1 MQSDS
6 SANFTCSEFA
16 SAVEWTATVW
26 MPSSRGADDAERDL
40 RPVRNED
47 LVEHL
52 GLAPNPSDGLEP
64 EERLSVFDRASV
76 LDERLQESARLLG
89 LDLVHQLH
97 RLHDAEHLPL
107 LDHLT
112 HLDERGV
119 VRRGGAVEGAH
130 EGGVHR
136 EAVVARDRKST

>member
-26 MPSSRGADDAERDL
+26 MPSSRAARMMRRAISARFAMRIL
-40 RPVRNED
+40 WNISVPQ
-47 LVEHL
+47 
-52 GLAPNPSDGLEP
+52 PPPSDGLEP
-64 EERLSVFDRASV
+64 EELLSV
-76 LDERLQESARLLG
+76 LDRAAVLDEHLGEAAGLLR

-97 RLHDAEHLPL
+97 RFDDAEHLAL
-107 LDHLT
+107 LHHLA
-112 HLDERGV
+112 HVHEGRV

-130 EGGVHR
+130 EGRVHC
-136 EAVVARDRKST
+136 EGIVAR